1 MTPAGDPRSAGE
13 MMADIMGNV
22 GNIVRNEVDLARA
35 ELSGSLAKA
44 SAALG
49 RMVAAMIL
57 AVVGATQLS
66 QLIVGLIVEAG
77 LPVLWAILAV
87 GTLLLL
93 IGFALLLS
101 AKSILNQIGFVPTRV
116 ARSVRRDAAAMKEAY
131 NDK

>member
-1 MTPAGDPRSAGE
+1 MTPAGDPRSTGE

-35 ELSGSLAKA
+35 EMSGSLAKA

-57 AVVGATQLS
+57 AVVGATLLS

-116 ARSVRRDAAAMKEAY
+116 ARSVQRDAAAMKEAY

>member
-1 MTPAGDPRSAGE
+1 MTPAGDSRSAGE

-35 ELSGSLAKA
+35 EMSGSLAKA

-57 AVVGATQLS
+57 AVVGATLLS

-116 ARSVRRDAAAMKEAY
+116 ARSVQRDAAAMKEAY